1 MTSIDQ
7 LSRDDLK
14 AMQERLSDLGFDP
27 GRIDGI
33 WGPRTGRAYDAYL
46 ASRQGVEISVPIVT
60 PAPAR
65 PWWRT
70 KRGQGFVT
78 LVVGSAALF
87 IPALREVDTA
97 YLIELI
103 WDNLDHV
110 DAIISAGGALITAG
124 GAIWATIGAARAKA
138 PIDPHLLLPGV
149 RLPDRVRR
157 SGRQAPAQSMS
168 ADSERRGYWGDPRG
182 PFDPE

>member
-1 MTSIDQ
+1 MSQYPTGKYSEDTEILQ
-7 LSRDDLK
+7 RELIEQGYLPPLNSKGEPSDDGWLGPATLK
-14 AMQERLSDLGFDP
+14 ALREREQDL
-27 GRIDGI
+27 
-33 WGPRTGRAYDAYL
+33 A
-46 ASRQGVEISVPIVT
+46 EM
-60 PAPAR
+60 PAPAK